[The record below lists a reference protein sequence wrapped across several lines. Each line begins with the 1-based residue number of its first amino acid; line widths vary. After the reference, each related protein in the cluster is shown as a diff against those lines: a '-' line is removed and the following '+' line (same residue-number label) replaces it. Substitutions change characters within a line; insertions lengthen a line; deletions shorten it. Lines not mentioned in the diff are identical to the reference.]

1 MITVTFEKEKDAIK
15 KVIVSGHGEY
25 ADSGEDI
32 VCAGVSILTI
42 SILNGLSEIVGLK
55 DLNREVKEGY
65 TSFEIP
71 MINDKIQR
79 IQAETLMDTFHLG
92 LCATEAAYG
101 DYIKIIEN

>member
-1 MITVTFEKEKDAIK
+1 MITVTFEKNQNTIK
-15 KVIVSGHGEY
+15 KVVVSGHGEY

-42 SILNGLSEIVGLK
+42 SILNGLSEIVGLT
-55 DLNREVKEGY
+55 DLNRKVDEGY

-71 MINDKIQR
+71 EIKDPVQKIQ
-79 IQAETLMDTFHLG
+79 ADALMDTFHLG

>member
-1 MITVTFEKEKDAIK
+1 MITITFEKNKDKIA

-42 SILNGLSEIVGLK
+42 TILNGLSEIVGLQ

-71 MINDKIQR
+71 EIKDTVQR
-79 IQAETLMDTFHLG
+79 IQADTLMDTFHLG
-92 LCATEAAYG
+92 LCATEAVYG
-101 DYIKIIEN
+101 DYIKIIEI

>member
-1 MITVTFEKEKDAIK
+1 MITVTFERDWDTIR
-15 KVIVSGHGEY
+15 KVEVSGHGEY

-55 DLNREVKEGY
+55 DINRRVEEGY

-71 MINDKIQR
+71 EIKDPVQKIQ
-79 IQAETLMDTFHLG
+79 ADALMDTFHLG
-92 LCATEAAYG
+92 LCATEAAYR
-101 DYIKIIEN
+101 DYVKIIDN